1 MAKAASNRA
10 WKPNPDAMRK
20 HAGDAARMLKALGNE
35 NRLMVL
41 CALAGGELSV
51 GELLDRVDLSQSALS
66 QHLAVLRRE
75 KLVTT
80 RREAQSIYYSLSSSA
95 AGKVIEVL
103 HDTYCT

>member
-1 MAKAASNRA
+1 MAARALKRA
-10 WKPNPDAMRK
+10 WKPDPEAMRK
-20 HAGDAARMLKALGNE
+20 HAGEAARLMKALGNE

-41 CALAGGELSV
+41 CALVDGELSV
-51 GELLDRVDLSQSALS
+51 GELHDRVDLSQSALS

-95 AGKVIEVL
+95 AGNVIELL
-103 HDTYCT
+103 HDTYCR